1 MAARKEPRRRFG
13 STFGADLVAGA
24 TVAVVA
30 LPLALGFGI
39 TSGAGAASGL
49 VTAIVAGFIA
59 AVAGSSRFQVSGPTG
74 AMTVILVPIV
84 ASLGVGALLPL
95 GLMSG
100 LIVIAFGLLRLGWFI
115 EKVPWSVME
124 GFTLGIALVIAW
136 QQVELIA
143 PYAPA
148 TVALVIAT
156 LGIKL
161 LWSRYRGR
169 SRWTRGIPASA
180 VAVVLVTATSVVARL
195 ETPTIGALPASDI
208 FTFPSEFPAFDLG
221 ALVGPALSIA
231 LLAAVESLLAAR
243 VADSLGHTAH
253 PDERPT
259 HSPNRELV
267 GQGLASLGSALF
279 GGMPATGAIA
289 RTAVNVHAG
298 AQTKWAAAFHALF
311 LVVLVFALAPLV
323 SAIPIAALAGV
334 LLGTSIR
341 IANPSS
347 IRENLRTTWPN
358 VLAFIVTAAAVFT
371 IDLIWGIVIGMAV
384 YAIGTTIRT
393 RAQATTR

>member
-1 MAARKEPRRRFG
+1 MVARQAPRPRVG
-13 STFGADLVAGA
+13 STFGADLIAGA

-49 VTAIVAGFIA
+49 ATAIVAGFIA

-74 AMTVILVPIV
+74 AMTVILVPII
-84 ASLGVGALLPL
+84 ASLGPASLLPL
-95 GLMSG
+95 GLMAG
-100 LIVIAFGLLRLGWFI
+100 VIVVALGFFKLGRYI

-136 QQVELIA
+136 QQIELIA
-143 PYAPA
+143 PYEVAA
-148 TVALVIAT
+148 VALVVAT
-156 LGIKL
+156 LGLKL
-161 LWSRYRGR
+161 VWSRYRGR
-169 SRWTRGIPASA
+169 TRWTRGIPASA
-180 VAVVLVTATSVVARL
+180 VAVVLVTAISAL
-195 ETPTIGALPASDI
+195 AGIDSPTIGALPAADI
-208 FTFPSEFPAFDLG
+208 FTFPTQWPALDAT
-221 ALVGPALSIA
+221 ALIGPAVSIA
-231 LLAAVESLLAAR
+231 LLAAIESLLAAR

-253 PDERPT
+253 PDQRPT
-259 HSPNRELV
+259 HDPNQELI
-267 GQGLASLGSALF
+267 GQGLASLGSALV

-298 AQTKWAAAFHALF
+298 ARTKWAAAFHALF

-323 SAIPIAALAGV
+323 SAIPIAALAGI

-341 IANPSS
+341 IANPRA

-358 VLAFIVTAAAVFT
+358 VIAFVVTAISVFT
-371 IDLIWGIVIGMAV
+371 IDLIWGIVIGSVTYAV
-384 YAIGTTIRT
+384 TTLASKRVRAAT
-393 RAQATTR
+393 R

>member
-1 MAARKEPRRRFG
+1 MAARQEPRRRFG
-13 STFGADLVAGA
+13 STFSADLVAGA

-49 VTAIVAGFIA
+49 ATAIVAGFIA

-84 ASLGVGALLPL
+84 ASLGVEALLPL

-100 LIVIAFGLLRLGWFI
+100 LIVIAFGLLRLGRFI

-195 ETPTIGALPASDI
+195 ETPTIGALPASDV
-208 FTFPSEFPAFDLG
+208 FTFPGEFPAFDLG
-221 ALVGPALSIA
+221 ALAGPALSIA
-231 LLAAVESLLAAR
+231 LLAAIESLLAAR

-267 GQGLASLGSALF
+267 GQGLASLGSALV

-298 AQTKWAAAFHALF
+298 AQTKCAAAFHAAF

-323 SAIPIAALAGV
+323 SEIPIAALAGV

-341 IANPSS
+341 IANPTS

-384 YAIGTTIRT
+384 YAIASAIRK

>member
-1 MAARKEPRRRFG
+1 MAARQEPRRRFG

-100 LIVIAFGLLRLGWFI
+100 LIVIAFGLLRLGRFI

>member
-1 MAARKEPRRRFG
+1 MAARQEPRRRFG
-13 STFGADLVAGA
+13 STVSADLVAGA

-49 VTAIVAGFIA
+49 ATAIVAGFIA
-59 AVAGSSRFQVSGPTG
+59 AVAGGSRFQVSGPTG

-84 ASLGVGALLPL
+84 ASLGVEALLPL

-100 LIVIAFGLLRLGWFI
+100 LIVIAFGLLRLGRFI

-143 PYAPA
+143 PYVPA

-180 VAVVLVTATSVVARL
+180 VAVVLVTATSAVARL

-208 FTFPSEFPAFDLG
+208 FTFPGEFPTFNLG
-221 ALVGPALSIA
+221 ALVAPALSIA
-231 LLAAVESLLAAR
+231 LLAAIESLLAAR

-298 AQTKWAAAFHALF
+298 AQTKWAAAFHAVF

-358 VLAFIVTAAAVFT
+358 VLSFIVTAAAVFT

-384 YAIGTTIRT
+384 YAICTTIRT

>member
-1 MAARKEPRRRFG
+1 MAARQEPRRRFG
-13 STFGADLVAGA
+13 STVGADLVAGA

-84 ASLGVGALLPL
+84 ASLGVEALLPL

-100 LIVIAFGLLRLGWFI
+100 LVVIAFGLLRLGRFI

-221 ALVGPALSIA
+221 AFVGPALSIA
-231 LLAAVESLLAAR
+231 LLAAIESLLAAR

-267 GQGLASLGSALF
+267 GQGLASLGSAFL

-298 AQTKWAAAFHALF
+298 AQTKWAAAFHAVF

-323 SAIPIAALAGV
+323 SEIPIAALAGV

-384 YAIGTTIRT
+384 YAIGAAIRT

>member
-1 MAARKEPRRRFG
+1 MAARQEPRRRFG
-13 STFGADLVAGA
+13 STVSADLVAGA

-49 VTAIVAGFIA
+49 ATAIVAGFIA
-59 AVAGSSRFQVSGPTG
+59 AVAGGSRFQVSGPTG

-84 ASLGVGALLPL
+84 ASLGVEALLPL

-100 LIVIAFGLLRLGWFI
+100 LIVIAFGLLRLGRFI

-143 PYAPA
+143 PYVPA

-180 VAVVLVTATSVVARL
+180 VAVVLVTATSAVARL

-231 LLAAVESLLAAR
+231 LLAAIESLLAAR

-393 RAQATTR
+393 RAQATTQ